1 MLRAAAPRLP
11 ERAES
16 TPHSSDVRGA
26 ADRLDYCRLASKS
39 KKRAARA
46 ASAKASRRD
55 IQTKATPQPPRV
67 VARGSILDSAAL
79 APWIAVGVTLL
90 VYSRCFGN
98 AFVYDDHEM
107 IDLNPL
113 IAQWSFLWRSF
124 WHDVWWFRPNGTFP
138 KSNYYRP
145 LQDVWLGSHYHLFG
159 FDPVGWHVSIVATH
173 LVAVFALYQVGLS
186 LTKSRFAACVGATLF
201 GVLPIGVQAAAWP
214 CAIPFPMVAAFYLG
228 SMWFFIE
235 RKRAPNRYLA
245 ISLVLFAG
253 GLLSHELAVMLPGLL
268 IAYVFILE
276 DAPPD
281 SSGANARMPEFRE
294 LAARAA
300 GAIWKTAPYLALAA
314 IYLGLRIAVLGFINN
329 HSPNNNAT
337 FAQVLMSIPSAM
349 AHYLVM
355 LTLPWVAGPAHA
367 FTFATTVTSPIFYL
381 PVAGLGVLAIA
392 VLMLLRSHPH
402 RRLYIF
408 LILWTLFEL
417 APVMN
422 LGGLMRV
429 MLIQDRYDYMAAFGW
444 VLLLGDIAAGYAAR
458 GGEAR
463 NLATAAAVTL
473 IAIYGAATWHVEGY
487 YHDEYTLFTKCIQED
502 PTSTLCHG
510 RLAML
515 LESSHDYAGAE
526 REFTTDLTLN
536 PDDGADLYNLG
547 RLHAVLGHYRE
558 ADSEMARGLKILGN
572 QVPPVF
578 YLQLARVADHA
589 GDPAG
594 AEAAIQQAESDP
606 KSADAADFLRARLMA
621 EHHDYAGAEKLLRAL
636 ADKNPGSIQFVS
648 ALGSAM
654 ELQGNHPGAIAEY
667 QRAIILAPDNAVLHT
682 MLAQSLHADG
692 RDAEALAEC
701 KRALAIQPGN
711 AAARSLEAK
720 LDAEGA
726 SSNKLFR

>member
-1 MLRAAAPRLP
+1 M
-11 ERAES
+11 
-16 TPHSSDVRGA
+16 
-26 ADRLDYCRLASKS
+26 
-39 KKRAARA
+39 
-46 ASAKASRRD
+46 
-55 IQTKATPQPPRV
+55 
-67 VARGSILDSAAL
+67 RGSILDSAAL

-90 VYSRCFGN
+90 VYLRCFGN

-145 LQDVWLGSHYHLFG
+145 LQDVWLGAHYQMFG
-159 FDPVGWHVSIVATH
+159 FNPVGWHVSIVAMH
-173 LVAVFALYQVGLS
+173 LVAVFALYHVGLS
-186 LTKSRFAACVGATLF
+186 LTKSRYAACVGATLF

-235 RKRAPNRYLA
+235 RKRAPVRYLA

-253 GLLSHELAVMLPGLL
+253 GLLSHELAVMMPGLL

-276 DAPPD
+276 DAPPAD
-281 SSGANARMPEFRE
+281 SSSGVRTPSLRE
-294 LAARAA
+294 LAARGA
-300 GAIWKTAPYLALAA
+300 GAIWKTAPYLVLAA

-329 HSPNNNAT
+329 KSPNNDAT

-367 FTFATTVTSPIFYL
+367 FTFATTVTSPIFYI
-381 PVAGLGVLAIA
+381 PVAGLGALAIA
-392 VLMLLRSHPH
+392 ALLLLRGHPH

-444 VLLLGDIAAGYAAR
+444 VLLLGDIAAGYAVR

-463 NLATAAAVTL
+463 NLATAAAVTI

-502 PTSTLCHG
+502 PSSTLCHG
-510 RLAML
+510 RLGMV
-515 LESSHDYAGAE
+515 LENRHDFSGAE
-526 REFTTDLTLN
+526 REFSTDLALN
-536 PDDGADLYNLG
+536 PDDGPDLYNLG
-547 RLHAVLGHYRE
+547 RLHAAQGHFSE
-558 ADSEMARGLKILGN
+558 ADDEMARALKILGN
-572 QVPPVF
+572 QVPAVF
-578 YLQLARVADHA
+578 YLQLARVADKA
-589 GDPAG
+589 GDIAG
-594 AEAAIQQAESDP
+594 TEAALDAAAADP
-606 KSADAADFLRARLMA
+606 KSANAATFMRARLMVG
-621 EHHDYAGAEKLLRAL
+621 HGDYAGAEKLLRAL
-636 ADKNPGSIQFVS
+636 ADKDPGSIEFIS
-648 ALGSAM
+648 ALGSVK
-654 ELQGNHPGAIAEY
+654 ELQGDHQGAIAEY
-667 QRAIILAPDNAVLHT
+667 RRALALAPDNSRLHT

-701 KRALAIQPGN
+701 KQALALAPDN
-711 AAARSLEAK
+711 AAARSLA
-720 LDAEGA
+720 DQIQAQGA
-726 SSNKLFR
+726 SGNKLFR